1 MNSVR
6 EHASPLPSIA
16 RPRPKV
22 RYWPRYR
29 EMVYGIAGIGIVLTA
44 WQLSASLGL
53 VRVKFTSSPF
63 GAISALARIIAEGQL
78 WDPLSATLASIG
90 IGLGLAVILGIPAGL
105 VIGRSKALFG
115 LTEPLI
121 GIMYSVPYVV
131 FLPLV
136 IFWFGIG
143 DTARL
148 VIVLWAAVF
157 PLLINVIA
165 GARNV
170 GQELLRVAQVFCAN
184 KPKTFR
190 SVLLPATM
198 PYILAGLRQSV
209 ARALVGSVVAELFMG
224 GTGLGYVVQLET
236 TNFQMDRAMAMILV
250 IAVLA
255 VVLTRLVALIER
267 KLTFWSTSI

>member
-1 MNSVR
+1 MSSVKER
-6 EHASPLPSIA
+6 TPAMTHVIDRRTA
-16 RPRPKV
+16 PRFW
-22 RYWPRYR
+22 RRYR
-29 EMVYGIAGIGIVLTA
+29 EMIYGIIGIAVVLFA
-44 WQLSASLGL
+44 WQLSASQGF

-63 GAISALARIIAEGQL
+63 GASAALAGMVSDGEL
-78 WDPLSATLASIG
+78 WKPLFATLES
-90 IGLGLAVILGIPAGL
+90 IGLGLGAAIVFGIPAGL
-105 VIGRSKALFG
+105 IIGRSRALFG

-148 VIVLWAAVF
+148 VIVLWAAFF

-170 GQELLRVAQVFCAN
+170 GTELLRVARVFCASR
-184 KPKTFR
+184 PKTFL

-224 GTGLGYVVQLET
+224 GTGLGFVVQQET
-236 TNFQMDRAMAMILV
+236 SNFQMDRAMAMIIV

-255 VVLTRLVALIER
+255 VALTRLVAFIER
-267 KLTFWSTSI
+267 KFTFWSTSI